1 MKTYICR
8 KVCETE
14 TEGKSFHYFYAEQAE
29 DAIDENIT
37 CPDHPEAQTK
47 DFVIQNEKQP
57 E

>member
-47 DFVIQNEKQP
+47 DFVVQNEKQP